1 MSRSSPFKQATAQHK
16 YQFDFLLAKL
26 ELILANPLAKVSV
39 ILTVG
44 PQKIEST
51 QRPKASKETFL
62 KETLSILVNLYEEPK
77 KQAYQEKTATLEV
90 FLNNSKVSNLIGV
103 LKLDLANYVN
113 STGEKL
119 ESMVLQKSPEYQGK
133 ILFGVNASRIE
144 ELQEEEIRSN
154 AQNSKNFNNL
164 EPNDSVSQRDMS
176 DAGGVKNGQKRSVTP
191 NLRPIKTPGSIF
203 FLLFYFLFY
212 FCNIFFFK
220 C

>member
-44 PQKIEST
+44 PQKVEST

-62 KETLSILVNLYEEPK
+62 KETISVMVNLYEEPK

-90 FLNNSKVSNLIGV
+90 FLNNSKVSNVIGV
-103 LKLDLANYVN
+103 LKLDLATYVN
-113 STGEKL
+113 SSGDKL
-119 ESMVLQKSPEYQGK
+119 ETMVLQKSPEYQGK
-133 ILFGVNASRIE
+133 IIFGVNATRMEGANE
-144 ELQEEEIRSN
+144 EDNGSN
-154 AQNSKNFNNL
+154 VQISKNFSNL

-176 DAGGVKNGQKRSVTP
+176 DTGAVKNGQKRSVTP
-191 NLRPIKTPGSIF
+191 NLRPIKNPGSKLVYSF
-203 FLLFYFLFY
+203 F
-212 FCNIFFFK
+212 
-220 C
+220 